1 MWIRVIV
8 QVYRIGDSQLDFP
21 DDLRYAEESLK
32 QAEKEFLTGDDGVAE
47 ALLVRLETGTFS
59 SEAKIARERMGNLN
73 ESRYVKW
80 SRWEKIFEF
89 SASFLKD
96 EGYPSIDTTTLR
108 ASSPDWYAKRTGTAQ
123 FVKDLMLHRTLVAP
137 TTDGERKGPATPR
150 GSPSNIWLLDFVALS
165 SLRLSFKK
173 HWEQLVRDIVMKRSQ
188 TNLTLVAERL
198 GLSIEDVLDIARK
211 IRNLDDRVIEHG
223 VSDSSKN
230 LTYQCRYPDSSLT
243 PVVDIAE

>member
-1 MWIRVIV
+1 M
-8 QVYRIGDSQLDFP
+8 DFP